1 MAKQQY
7 EAKKLKE
14 KVTITRKVKVKDKE
28 VEVEEIIFPY
38 LADPGLIKAVN
49 LAILLERPLLLM
61 GEPGCGKTR
70 VA

>member
-38 LADPGLIKAVN
+38 LADL
-49 LAILLERPLLLM
+49 
-61 GEPGCGKTR
+61 
-70 VA
+70 